1 MFNLACMCVCVARK
15 GAGSEVKIYI
25 ERSRGGG
32 GAELILLLRTGVL
45 HNHFPFEVILSS
57 PLRIIVGKSINNFG
71 TLLSSYIK
79 KLYM

>member
-25 ERSRGGG
+25 ERSRRG

>member
-1 MFNLACMCVCVARK
+1 MCVARK

-25 ERSRGGG
+25 ERSRRGGGG